1 MRTTPVFL
9 HPGDRMDAVR
19 HQLDRHRPRDARE
32 RVSVREVAAQLAA
45 LTDPFAESS
54 SPTQVT
60 GSAIVLSEAGV
71 LFHLHRRLGRWL
83 QPGGHVDGEEMPWET
98 AVREV
103 LEETGIA
110 SVHPTMG
117 PTLIRVDVHPAAK
130 GHTHLDLRYLL
141 IAPPTPPC
149 PPPGESQ
156 EVRWVGWEEALRT
169 DDDGL
174 HTALMAARE
183 RPPRLSS

>member
-9 HPGDRMDAVR
+9 QAGDRMDAVR
-19 HQLDRHRPRDARE
+19 HQLAHHRPRDPRE
-32 RVSVREVAAQLAA
+32 RASLREIVAQLDA

-54 SPTQVT
+54 APTHVT
-60 GSAIVLSEAGV
+60 GSAIVLSDAGV
-71 LFHLHRRLGRWL
+71 LLHLHRRLGRWL

-110 SVHPTMG
+110 AGHPTMG
-117 PTLIRVDVHPAAK
+117 PTLVHVDVHPAAK

-141 IAPPTPPC
+141 TAAATPPC

-156 EVRWVGWEEALRT
+156 QVRWVSWEEALLT
-169 DDDGL
+169 DDGGL
-174 HTALMAARE
+174 HTALLTARE
-183 RPPRLSS
+183 RRPR